1 MVRFKKYVYRGIIME
16 DILPFD
22 NVELLNDKLL
32 EYGIKV
38 VPSLGSGK
46 SYELSLIGEPDY
58 APGNL
63 PLNGVTLIELANW
76 FYASHSHDKF
86 INFDD
91 LRNMIMKEI
100 NNAHR
105 FHYIIPVA
113 FNKSEQTV
121 YYWVHYPNP
130 AGKNALSYEITKSKD
145 LVNWYKKPDAQLY
158 SYEVEQIM
166 NEQPYMMK
174 SNVINN
180 VKCVEGLDY

>member
-1 MVRFKKYVYRGIIME
+1 MKS
-16 DILPFD
+16 ILPFD

-38 VPSLGSGK
+38 VPSLGGGK
-46 SYELSLIGEPDY
+46 SYELSLIDEPDY

-86 INFDD
+86 INFND
-91 LRNMIMKEI
+91 LRDMIMKEI

-113 FNKSEQTV
+113 FNKSKQTV
-121 YYWVHYPNP
+121 YYWSHYHDSDGNV
-130 AGKNALSYEITKSKD
+130 AYEVAESND
-145 LVNWYKKPDAQLY
+145 LANWYKGPDAQLY

-180 VKCVEGLDY
+180 VKCVEGLGY